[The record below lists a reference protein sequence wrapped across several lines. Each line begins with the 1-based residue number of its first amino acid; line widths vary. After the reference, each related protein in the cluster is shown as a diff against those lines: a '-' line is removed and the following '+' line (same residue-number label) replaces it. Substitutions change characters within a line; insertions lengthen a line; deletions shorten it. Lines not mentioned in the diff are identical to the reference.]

1 MGTFANGRP
10 TGEVT
15 VSIEG
20 GEVKKVASPFDGSEP
35 VAEEPVA
42 AVEPEAAAPVEEEKK
57 EPVEPVAVSAPVEE
71 APVAQPAPTPAA
83 TGKKNNKKKGKGA

>member
-57 EPVEPVAVSAPVEE
+57 EEPVEPVAVVAPVKE

-83 TGKKNNKKKGKGA
+83 TGKKNKKK